1 VPVLASDDA
10 KKRVAN
16 EHAKISHQRRAQR
29 RARARRIFVEAL
41 EPAPA
46 LGFKA
51 FGIRGLAV

>member
-1 VPVLASDDA
+1 LASDDA